1 MKVSMVKVL
10 VGNRVIVRLFDI
22 ANTVDLVAG
31 KVLRQTCPQMLAN
44 TRVRL
49 LVRFWEF

>member
-1 MKVSMVKVL
+1 MKVIMMELL

-31 KVLRQTCPQMLAN
+31 KVLRQMCP
-44 TRVRL
+44 
-49 LVRFWEF
+49 